1 MPDYLEIVQQYVN
14 REQLERTLLVLYARF
29 DRWFSTISI
38 DESTKSSI
46 YIGLTIGICVVT
58 FLVFFPGEPTSDY
71 ETSTEEEA
79 LNAVKRKLYKKKEL
93 DGEESKGGSNTLDA
107 GGGNDE
113 QKKRAMG
120 DAENVAPGSSK
131 PKKTGKKK
139 GAESVD
145 DETLRRMEKFAE
157 IKDERIKEMDEE
169 AEMFLEDMK
178 TKGVTE
184 ERLREMVPE
193 YLSVSELKENSK
205 KPWIVTL
212 INWSIPL
219 ALVYAI
225 FWVLQRDF
233 GVTPLAVFRHFL
245 PRETA
250 VFTSISDGL
259 LGGQ

>member
-14 REQLERTLLVLYARF
+14 REQLERTLLVLYSRF

-93 DGEESKGGSNTLDA
+93 DGEESKGGSNKLDA
-107 GGGNDE
+107 GGGDDE

-131 PKKTGKKK
+131 PKKT
-139 GAESVD
+139 V
-145 DETLRRMEKFAE
+145 
-157 IKDERIKEMDEE
+157 
-169 AEMFLEDMK
+169 
-178 TKGVTE
+178 
-184 ERLREMVPE
+184 
-193 YLSVSELKENSK
+193 N
-205 KPWIVTL
+205 
-212 INWSIPL
+212 N
-219 ALVYAI
+219 
-225 FWVLQRDF
+225 
-233 GVTPLAVFRHFL
+233 
-245 PRETA
+245 
-250 VFTSISDGL
+250 
-259 LGGQ
+259 